1 MWPLVGI
8 PQSILQ
14 GLTAYRSIFFREAGF
29 VHVSRYVTGLLLSPY
44 KTLQGIYS
52 QWVFPEGEPVS
63 RRAMH
68 EAVFEAGW
76 DREALMVQH
85 RRVVA
90 QRYQGQGRQ
99 VIGLDWTLAHHERS
113 NRIYGVKRSFDYVEN
128 RMSRYQTVM
137 TAAVSNRQT
146 VDGLAVEVQAPKY
159 EAEEKAY
166 LEMTTQESYE
176 EMAQVRERLVEL
188 LHYQKNRL
196 VYRKRTEMAVDLVR
210 QIEAEGQFPQAHY
223 AFDNGVLC
231 RPLTELIEQSGKH
244 WVSELEKT
252 RLILWD
258 NQWQAV
264 GAVAN
269 GLRRDH
275 PESFRP
281 YTVRGRNGTVK
292 DYWAFTKVVRLKK
305 YGRKRL
311 VIVHEQ
317 ADLSDPPRFLLT
329 DALTWESGRI
339 LSTWSY
345 RWPIEVFHEFCK
357 QVAGFEAAQ
366 LRNEEAV
373 KRHFC
378 LSCLAQSLLQQAP
391 ALGRTSERLS
401 FADDTQQTIGQKHYG
416 LMREALEPLLELV
429 KAYFDQG
436 RSVAE
441 VVEVLMPA

>member
-1 MWPLVGI
+1 MWPLVGN
-8 PQSILQ
+8 PQTSILQ
-14 GLTAYRSIFFREAGF
+14 GLQVYRSVFFRDAGF
-29 VHVSRYVTGLLLSPY
+29 AHVSRYVTGLLLSPY

-52 QWVFPEGEPVS
+52 QWVFPEGESVS

-68 EAVFEAGW
+68 EAVFEGGVGPS
-76 DREALMVQH
+76 EGLMVQH
-85 RRVVA
+85 RQAVA

-99 VIGLDWTLAHHERS
+99 VIGLDWTFAHHERS
-113 NRIYGVKRSFDYVEN
+113 NCIYGVKRSFDYVEN

-166 LEMTTQESYE
+166 LEMTAQDSYE

-196 VYRKRTEMAVDLVR
+196 AYRKRTEMAVDLVR

-252 RLILWD
+252 RLILWED
-258 NQWQAV
+258 R
-264 GAVAN
+264 VA
-269 GLRRDH
+269 GGGSGGGRALRQEH

-281 YTVRGRNGTVK
+281 DYTVRGRNGTVK
-292 DYWAFTKVVRLKK
+292 SYWAFTKVVRLKK

-317 ADLSDPPRFLLT
+317 ADLSDPPRLLLT

-339 LSTWSY
+339 ISTWSY

-357 QVAGFEAAQ
+357 QVAGLEAAQ

-391 ALGRTSERLS
+391 ACGQTSERLS
-401 FADDTQQTIGQKHYG
+401 FADDTQQTIGQKQYG
-416 LMREALEPLLELV
+416 LMREAFEPLLHLI
-429 KAYFDQG
+429 KSLF
-436 RSVAE
+436 
-441 VVEVLMPA
+441 